1 MARNTASGEWRV
13 ASGFLPLAT
22 PVRAGPGPAPTATY
36 YSPDGSLMLLKLLKL
51 LNKLLDF
58 LIRSLESLSI
68 ATILGGVGAGFL
80 LGGFILGWYN
90 DQMTIPAGGY
100 LIPILENSLGR
111 PGCKLFS
118 YMSLTLSAPEIACS
132 GPRPGLMGILQ
143 VIPRLSFGNLALV
156 FGLLGSLTIF
166 RPFRFL
172 RIPIGTAS
180 LLLGVTFVAKLTC
193 FHSNLLEPLV
203 DINDQHMKLLLFST
217 VNLPPNNLAF
227 EPSFIPGFKT
237 DYLLDRLDSTFYF
250 LSWGWY
256 LTMAGGVLLVST
268 GLHLGI
274 EKHNYLPL
282 SAILRRIGIV
292 LFFLF
297 LYSLGLF
304 LPCML
309 AEYQQLKGDNYL
321 AQGNYEQALA
331 GYLLAQRLNNQ
342 LFYHQTFRENLGEVY
357 YKLGR
362 ADTPEYYIYRGTLL
376 SKEGKTLETLATYQ
390 QALKMSPDDPV
401 IKKYLVSLYIQ
412 QGLDYFNAGSNEY
425 SAIQSWKAALEIDP
439 RQLQAH
445 FYMGKAYFDMG
456 NYEQSIVENQTFI
469 AKSTNS
475 ILKANAYSNLGDCYV
490 KMEKP
495 KEARAAYLL
504 SRSLDRV
511 LNNRMTDSLAGG
523 I

>member
-1 MARNTASGEWRV
+1 M
-13 ASGFLPLAT
+13 
-22 PVRAGPGPAPTATY
+22 PV
-36 YSPDGSLMLLKLLKL
+36 KLF
-51 LNKLLDF
+51 KLLDKGLDL
-58 LIRSLESLSI
+58 LINLLESLSV
-68 ATILGGVGAGFL
+68 ATILAGMGAGFL

-90 DQMTIPAGGY
+90 DQITIPAGGY
-100 LIPILENSLGR
+100 LTPILENSLGN

-118 YMSLTLSAPEIACS
+118 YMSLTISAPEITCNNT
-132 GPRPGLMGILQ
+132 RPGLMEILRA
-143 VIPRLSFGNLALV
+143 IPRLSFGNLALV
-156 FGLLGSLTIF
+156 FGMLGSLTIF
-166 RPFRFL
+166 RPLRFL

-180 LLLGVTFVAKLTC
+180 LLLGITFIAKLTC

-203 DINDQHMKLLLFST
+203 DINDQHMKLLFFST

-237 DYLLDRLDSTFYF
+237 DYLLDRIDSTFYF

-268 GLHLGI
+268 GLPVGI
-274 EKHNYLPL
+274 EKSKYVPL
-282 SAILRRIGIV
+282 SVILRRMGMV

-309 AEYQQLKGDNYL
+309 AEYEQIKGDNYL
-321 AQGNYEQALA
+321 AQGNYEQALIK
-331 GYLLAQRLNNQ
+331 YFSAQRLNNQ
-342 LFYHQTFRENLGEVY
+342 LFYHQVFRENLGEVY
-357 YKLGR
+357 YKLNR

-390 QALKMSPDDPV
+390 QALRMSPDDPV

-469 AKSTNS
+469 AKTTNS
-475 ILKANAYSNLGDCYV
+475 ILKANAYSNIGDCYV

-495 KEARAAYLL
+495 KEARVAYLL